1 MAALNKYSP
10 ISPKLIQPAK
20 TWVEEEGPKV
30 HEALTVPSRFDYQR
44 AEFRER
50 QPFRYASSS
59 SAAKFYKPEHEHASE
74 LTLVVS

>member
-1 MAALNKYSP
+1 MAALNKYTP

-20 TWVEEEGPKV
+20 TWVEEEGPKI
-30 HEALTVPSRFDYQR
+30 HEALAVPSRFDEQR

-59 SAAKFYKPEHEHASE
+59 SAAELCKPG
-74 LTLVVS
+74 